1 MDRCIS
7 AATFFS
13 NCTLIEAENTVK
25 ETEVSL
31 KARGSAT
38 SGLDGRAG
46 VVTRCGVELPAR
58 DPNKEEK
65 NPPPPDCLTV
75 LVGRMARLFS
85 VPDVYTHFIT

>member
-7 AATFFS
+7 VATFFS

-38 SGLDGRAG
+38 SGVDGRAG
-46 VVTRCGVELPAR
+46 VVTRWVELPAR

-65 NPPPPDCLTV
+65 NPPLDCLIV
-75 LVGRMARLFS
+75 FVGRMARLFS